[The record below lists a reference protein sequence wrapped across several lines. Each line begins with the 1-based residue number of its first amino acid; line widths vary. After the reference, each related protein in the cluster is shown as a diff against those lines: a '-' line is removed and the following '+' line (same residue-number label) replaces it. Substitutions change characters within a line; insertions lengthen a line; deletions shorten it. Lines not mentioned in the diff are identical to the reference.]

1 MGRLDDIIERNK
13 NPGKART
20 PAADSAASPAPAAPA
35 TPAKGLDGMSRLDQ
49 IVERNK
55 HPGKYGRRG
64 VTMGVL
70 LAAFVFLILVL
81 IVFTDFDESPTATQP
96 EPAVVPSGE
105 KRVDGVLMY
114 REPARRD
121 AATDAP

>member
-1 MGRLDDIIERNK
+1 MGRLEDIIERNK
-13 NPGKART
+13 NPGK
-20 PAADSAASPAPAAPA
+20 PKAADDTDTPDAPAHVK
-35 TPAKGLDGMSRLDQ
+35 PAKGLEGMSRLDQ
-49 IVERNK
+49 IVERNR

-81 IVFTDFDESPTATQP
+81 IVFTDFDESPTAKEP
-96 EPAVVPSGE
+96 EPSIAPGE

-114 REPARRD
+114 REPSRTPRD
-121 AATDAP
+121 ASPD